1 MRKWHILSANQN
13 FKVNIL
19 LILPL
24 NILKNLF
31 KHFSAIY
38 RQKYNLHFQPSI
50 DMAHPHT
57 GGLESNQRRV
67 KMNNILR
74 IISELQQSNY
84 SYVVHDNDCQKY
96 LR

>member
-1 MRKWHILSANQN
+1 MFAWTLHLICFLN
-13 FKVNIL
+13 FYPAFLYYI
-19 LILPL
+19 
-24 NILKNLF
+24 
-31 KHFSAIY
+31 FS
-38 RQKYNLHFQPSI
+38 SI

-74 IISELQQSNY
+74 IISELQESNY
-84 SYVVHDNDCQKY
+84 DYLVKDVECQKY

>member
-1 MRKWHILSANQN
+1 MTPLDHENPY
-13 FKVNIL
+13 KVQKKIDTCHVTPGGPWKGFSCYQIP
-19 LILPL
+19 LINLYGMYFLPL
-24 NILKNLF
+24 
-31 KHFSAIY
+31 
-38 RQKYNLHFQPSI
+38 

-74 IISELQQSNY
+74 IISELQESNY
-84 SYVVHDNDCQKY
+84 DYLVKDVECQKY

>member
-1 MRKWHILSANQN
+1 MPQI
-13 FKVNIL
+13 KVRLYMNS
-19 LILPL
+19 
-24 NILKNLF
+24 F
-31 KHFSAIY
+31 FSV
-38 RQKYNLHFQPSI
+38 L

-74 IISELQQSNY
+74 IISELQESNY
-84 SYVVHDNDCQKY
+84 DYLVQDVECQKY